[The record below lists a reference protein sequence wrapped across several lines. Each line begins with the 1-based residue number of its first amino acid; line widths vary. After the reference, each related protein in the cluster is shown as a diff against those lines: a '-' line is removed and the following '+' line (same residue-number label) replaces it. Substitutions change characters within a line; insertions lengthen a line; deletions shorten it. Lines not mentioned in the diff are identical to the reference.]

1 MNRRNFLPAL
11 ITLLAL
17 PSFTWA
23 QVAAKIPR
31 IGFMRGE
38 KPPQAYLDA
47 FESRLRR
54 LGYSVGQD
62 VFIEYRFSDTGTA
75 GLARVAEELV
85 GSKVDIIVAAGA
97 QATRAAR
104 RATGVIPIVMSPAT
118 DPVGNGFVANLAQPG
133 GNITGMGLFN
143 WELIGKRVQLLRE
156 IMPTVARVA
165 VLFNQSNPAPV
176 GVWEASLAAAASIG
190 IGLRQ
195 FAVRTSADFEP
206 TFAKIASERFGAL
219 VVVQSPLFDTPPFR
233 IVQFAAV
240 NRLPTIYGLRLLTE
254 AGGLVSYG
262 PNVAELYGQAATF
275 VAKILRGAK
284 PADLPVEQPTKI
296 ELVLNLKTAREL
308 GLAIPQSVLLRAD
321 DAIT

>member
-1 MNRRNFLPAL
+1 MSSHRKR
-11 ITLLAL
+11 TL
-17 PSFTWA
+17 
-23 QVAAKIPR
+23 
-31 IGFMRGE
+31 M
-38 KPPQAYLDA
+38 
-47 FESRLRR
+47 RLRADYADLATAR
-54 LGYSVGQD
+54 DKMFTS
-62 VFIEYRFSDTGTA
+62 STGFQTP
-75 GLARVAEELV
+75 GPPDLRVWRKSLSAQRSTSSLQR
-85 GSKVDIIVAAGA
+85 GA

-156 IMPTVARVA
+156 IIPTVARVA
-165 VLFNQSNPAPV
+165 VLFNQNNPAPV

-195 FAVRTSADFEP
+195 LAVRTSADFEP

-219 VVVQSPLFDTPPFR
+219 VVVQSPLFDTPPYR
-233 IVQFAAV
+233 IVQLAAAI
-240 NRLPTIYGLRLLTE
+240 RLPTVYGLRLLTE

-296 ELVLNLKTAREL
+296 ELVVNLKTSREL
-308 GLAIPQSVLLRAD
+308 GLVIPQSVLLRAD
-321 DAIT
+321 DVLT

>member
-1 MNRRNFLPAL
+1 
-11 ITLLAL
+11 
-17 PSFTWA
+17 
-23 QVAAKIPR
+23 
-31 IGFMRGE
+31 MRGE
-38 KPPQAYLDA
+38 QPPQTYIDA

-54 LGYSVGQD
+54 LGYSAGQD
-62 VFIEYRFSDTGTA
+62 VYIEYRFSDTGTA
-75 GLARVAEELV
+75 GLTRVAEEFV
-85 GSKVDIIVAAGA
+85 GSKVDIIVAGGA

-133 GNITGMGLFN
+133 GNITGMGLFD

-156 IMPTVARVA
+156 IIPTVARVA
-165 VLFNQSNPAPV
+165 VLFNQNNPAPV

-195 FAVRTSADFEP
+195 LAVRTSADFEP

-219 VVVQSPLFDTPPFR
+219 VVVQSPLFDTPPYR
-233 IVQFAAV
+233 IVQLAAAI
-240 NRLPTIYGLRLLTE
+240 RLPTVYGLRLLTE

-296 ELVLNLKTAREL
+296 ELVVNLKTSREL
-308 GLAIPQSVLLRAD
+308 GLVIPQSVLLRAD
-321 DAIT
+321 DVLT